1 MLDRQT
7 QRQTGQ
13 GTRPAPG
20 AIADAL
26 ATFAHGLSH
35 DAIPADVRK
44 RAVHHVL
51 DAVGIAYAAS
61 RQDYGR
67 IAYEGLGSIAGSG
80 PVPIFGFPAR
90 WAGRDA
96 ATLNGLLCHGL
107 DFDDTHLRG
116 VIHPTVAQ
124 FPAAFSVAIMSGA
137 TTEEM
142 VTAYIIGVEASTR
155 LASVAHGLFHQV
167 GFHPS
172 GICNAPAAA
181 LTAGRL
187 MGLDV
192 AQLRQA
198 QGIALSMASGTLEFL
213 EDGAWTKRLHPGWA
227 ASAGITAAAMAKAG
241 YVGAT
246 SPYSGRFGLY
256 KAFLGGD
263 DSACDWLA
271 ATAGLGTDWELMQ
284 TAIKPY
290 PACHLTHGC
299 IDAAIALRKRR
310 PIAADEIESITG
322 LVAEGMVQTICEPI
336 ANKRKPKNGYDAQ
349 FSIPYLVANALI
361 KGRVTVADLE
371 PEALADPVILG
382 LAARTDYELDPT
394 SGYPRHYSGEVIVRL
409 NDGTELR
416 ERAQVN
422 SGAPD
427 MPVTNTGIVEK
438 FHGNAEAAL
447 TPDNAR
453 KLAET
458 ILSADRPGV
467 NAERWAGAIAEVNQG
482 L

>member
-1 MLDRQT
+1 MLDRNESL
-7 QRQTGQ
+7 RSGAV
-13 GTRPAPG
+13 RPAPG
-20 AIADAL
+20 SISDAY
-26 ATFAHGLSH
+26 ARFAHGLKH
-35 DAIPADVRK
+35 DDIPAAVRS
-44 RAVHHVL
+44 RALHHIL
-51 DAVGIAYAAS
+51 DAVGIGYASA

-67 IAYEGLGSIAGSG
+67 VAYEGLGSIAGAG
-80 PVPIFGFPAR
+80 PVPVFGFSGR

-96 ATLNGLLCHGL
+96 ATINGLLCHGL

-116 VIHPTVAQ
+116 VIHPTVSQ
-124 FPAAFSVAIMSGA
+124 FPAAFSAAIMSGA
-137 TTEEM
+137 STEEM
-142 VTAYIIGVEASTR
+142 VTAYVIGVEAATR
-155 LASVAHGLFHQV
+155 LASVAHGAFHQV

-172 GICNAPAAA
+172 GMCNAPAAA

-187 MGLDV
+187 MGLTV
-192 AQLRQA
+192 EQLRHA

-246 SPYSGRFGLY
+246 SPYSGRFGLFRSY
-256 KAFLGGD
+256 LGGD
-263 DSACDWLA
+263 DSVCDWPA
-271 ATAGLGTDWELMQ
+271 ATAGLASDWELLQ

-299 IDAAIALRKRR
+299 IDAAIVLSKRHEIR
-310 PIAADEIESITG
+310 PGDIASIRG

-336 ANKRKPKNGYDAQ
+336 ENKRRPKNGYDAQ
-349 FSIPYLVANALI
+349 FSIPYLVSNALV

-382 LAARTDYELDPT
+382 LAALTDYETDPK
-394 SGYPRHYSGEVIVRL
+394 SGYPRHYSGEVIVTL
-409 NDGTELR
+409 KDGTVLR

-427 MPVTNTGIVEK
+427 MPVSDAGIVEK
-438 FHGNAEAAL
+438 FHGNAEVAL
-447 TPDNAR
+447 TPEKAAV
-453 KLAET
+453 LAEI

-467 NAERWAGAIAEVNQG
+467 GSERWAARIAEVN
-482 L
+482 